1 MEPMMQPTGE
11 MKERLQEAAKRLEPM
26 MEQVS
31 EFIVRTREVRKVYQM
46 GKVEVEALRGVTLDI
61 KRGEYISIM
70 GPSGSG
76 KSTLFNMIGG
86 LDKPTSG
93 SVYINEVDLAQ
104 LDAYELA
111 WLRCRTI
118 GYIFQTFNLIPV
130 MTALENV
137 TLPMIFAG
145 VPEDERQ
152 ERGMELLK
160 RVGLAERWNHKPAEL
175 SGGQQQR
182 VAIARALANDPVII
196 LADEPT
202 GNLDL
207 KTGREIIQ
215 LLKELNEEKGVTI
228 ISATH
233 DLKMLDVSDRVIWIR
248 DGRIAKI
255 EDRAKIQLEAALAV
269 EEELVEGAE

>member
-1 MEPMMQPTGE
+1 MEDT
-11 MKERLQEAAKRLEPM
+11 
-26 MEQVS
+26 S
-31 EFIVRTREVRKVYQM
+31 NIVRVTKVTKTFQLGKAEVHALKGVDLEVAT
-46 GKVEVEALRGVTLDI
+46 GK
-61 KRGEYISIM
+61 YISIM

-93 SVYINEVDLAQ
+93 KVFIDEVDIAQ

-111 WLRCRTI
+111 WLRCRKI
-118 GYIFQTFNLIPV
+118 GYIFQTFNIIQV

-137 TLPMIFAG
+137 TLPMIFG
-145 VPEDERQ
+145 
-152 ERGMELLK
+152 GMSNDAAVDKGFQLLEL
-160 RVGLAERWNHKPAEL
+160 VGLGDRFQHKPFEL

-182 VAIARALANDPVII
+182 VAIARALANDPAII

-207 KTGREIIQ
+207 NTGEEIIS
-215 LLKELNEEKGVTI
+215 LLKQLSQERNVTV

-233 DLKMLDVSDRVIWIR
+233 DIKMLNVSDQVVWIR
-248 DGRIAKI
+248 DGRIDKI
-255 EDRAKIQLEAALAV
+255 ENR
-269 EEELVEGAE
+269 EELSISVGQIDIRE